1 MPQDSKPGVLCATS
15 ADCASSA
22 KWKTEHRVAGVE
34 DLAAAPPEPNHGFD
48 NSRRLTGTNRY
59 FADPAVTLTPLGSS
73 ARNSTALQSW
83 ATRVR
88 AMCEALGWPDPQPRI
103 ETRAAGT
110 LLVFKAP
117 PDSLL
122 SATELSEWAWERAAA
137 EQGEA
142 AFDLAHDFD
151 DSRAAA
157 EFAARSAAEAV
168 AALQALRAAAA
179 RHRVPL
185 FEDDAEVSLGA
196 GSGSR
201 RWPREK
207 LPAEDAVPWSELH
220 DVPTAL
226 VTGSNGKT
234 TTVRLLA
241 AMAADTGLTPGYC
254 CTEGVFV
261 DAKELLR
268 GDYSGPDG
276 ARVVLRHAAVQAA
289 ILETARGGILRRGLA
304 VRRADVAI
312 VTNISADHLGEY
324 GVEDANDLAETKL
337 VVARAVQNGGLLVLN
352 ADDAILMAAAE
363 RLPHAAAARL
373 ALFARDHAHPALR
386 ALRAGGGSTC
396 AVSNGDLLLCEAGR
410 EVIIG
415 KAETL
420 PLTVGGAA
428 AYNVAN
434 LAAAALAGL
443 GLGFAPESV
452 MAVLRRFGSAPLDN
466 PGRLERW
473 HYRGALV
480 LIDFAH
486 NPDALDQL
494 LRVARALHP
503 PHLFLLLGQA
513 GNREDDAI
521 ADLARTAARFSPDC
535 VMIKELPH
543 MLRGRMPGEV
553 PALLMR
559 ALLAAGVPAERIL
572 EEPDEET
579 AARRLL
585 DAAQPGDVVV
595 LPVHTRAVRERIR
608 ASLEA

>member
-1 MPQDSKPGVLCATS
+1 
-15 ADCASSA
+15 
-22 KWKTEHRVAGVE
+22 VE
-34 DLAAAPPEPNHGFD
+34 EPDAAPPEPNHGFD
-48 NSRRLTGTNRY
+48 NSRRLTGANRY
-59 FADPAVTLTPLGSS
+59 FADPAVTLTPLGASS
-73 ARNSTALQSW
+73 GNSTALKAW
-83 ATRVR
+83 AARVR

-103 ETRAAGT
+103 EKRAAGT
-110 LLVFKAP
+110 LLVFRAP

-122 SATELSEWAWERAAA
+122 TATEVSEWAWERAAA
-137 EQGEA
+137 EQGEST
-142 AFDLAHDFD
+142 FDLAHDLGED
-151 DSRAAA
+151 PGAAA
-157 EFAARSAAEAV
+157 VFAARSAAERV
-168 AALQALRAAAA
+168 AALEALRAAAL
-179 RHRVPL
+179 RYRVPL

-201 RWPREK
+201 RWPREQ
-207 LPAEDAVPWSELH
+207 LPAVDAVPWSELH

-241 AMAADTGLTPGYC
+241 AMAAAAGLTPGYC

-261 DAKELLR
+261 AGEEVMR

-276 ARVVLRHAAVQAA
+276 ARVVLRHPAVQAA
-289 ILETARGGILRRGLA
+289 VLEAARGGILRRGLA
-304 VRRADVAI
+304 VRRADVAV

-324 GVEDANDLAETKL
+324 GVEDADDLAETKL
-337 VVARAVQNGGLLVLN
+337 VAARAVENGGLLVLN
-352 ADDAILMAAAE
+352 ADDATLMAAAE

-373 ALFARDHAHPALR
+373 ALFARDHAHPALA

-396 AVSNGDLLLCEAGR
+396 AVRNGDLVLCHAGR
-410 EVIIG
+410 ELSIG
-415 KAETL
+415 KAESL
-420 PLTVGGAA
+420 PLTVDGAA
-428 AYNVAN
+428 AYNIGN
-434 LAAAALAGL
+434 LAAAALAGMAL
-443 GLGFAPESV
+443 NFAPESV
-452 MAVLRRFGSAPLDN
+452 TGVLRRFGSAPLDN

-486 NPDALDQL
+486 NPEALDQL
-494 LRVARALHP
+494 LRVARALRP
-503 PHLFLLLGQA
+503 PHLYLLLGQA
-513 GNREDDAI
+513 GNRDDDAI
-521 ADLARTAARFSPDC
+521 AELARTAARFAPDC

-559 ALLAAGVPAERIL
+559 ALLQAGVPRGRIL
-572 EEPDEET
+572 EESDEET

-585 DAAQPGDVVV
+585 EGAEPGDVVV

-608 ASLEA
+608 AGLEA

>member
-1 MPQDSKPGVLCATS
+1 
-15 ADCASSA
+15 
-22 KWKTEHRVAGVE
+22 VAGVE
-34 DLAAAPPEPNHGFD
+34 QVAAAPPEPNHGFD

-59 FADPAVTLTPLGSS
+59 FADSAVTLTPLGSS
-73 ARNSTALQSW
+73 AGNSTALNAW
-83 ATRVR
+83 AARVR
-88 AMCEALGWPDPQPRI
+88 ALCAALGWPDPQPRI
-103 ETRAAGT
+103 EKRAAGT
-110 LLVFKAP
+110 LLVFRAP

-122 SATELSEWAWERAAA
+122 TATEVSEWAWERAAA
-137 EQGEA
+137 EQGES
-142 AFDLAHDFD
+142 AFDLAHDLGD
-151 DSRAAA
+151 DPGAVAA
-157 EFAARSAAEAV
+157 FAARSAAERV
-168 AALQALRAAAA
+168 AALEALRAAAA

-201 RWPREK
+201 RWPRDA
-207 LPAEDAVPWSELH
+207 LPAVDAVPWSELH
-220 DVPTAL
+220 DVPTAV

-234 TTVRLLA
+234 TSVRLLA
-241 AMAADTGLTPGYC
+241 AMAAAAGLTPGYC

-261 DAKELLR
+261 DGKEVLR

-276 ARVVLRHAAVQAA
+276 ARVVLRHTAVQAA

-304 VRRADVAI
+304 VRRADVAV

-324 GVEDANDLAETKL
+324 GIEDANDLAETKL

-352 ADDAILMAAAE
+352 ADDATLMAAAE

-373 ALFARDHAHPALR
+373 ALFARHHDHPALR

-396 AVSNGDLLLCEAGR
+396 AVRDGDLVLCEAGR
-410 EVIIG
+410 EIIFG
-415 KAETL
+415 KTHAL

-434 LAAAALAGL
+434 LAAAALAGMA
-443 GLGFAPESV
+443 LGFAPESV
-452 MAVLRRFGSAPLDN
+452 TGVLRRFGAAPLDN

-494 LRVARALHP
+494 LRVARALRP
-503 PHLFLLLGQA
+503 PRLHLLLGQA
-513 GNREDDAI
+513 GNRDDEAI
-521 ADLARTAARFSPDC
+521 ADLARTAARFLPDC

-559 ALLAAGVPAERIL
+559 ALLGAGVPPERIL
-572 EEPDEET
+572 EESDEET

-585 DAAQPGDVVV
+585 EAAQPGDVVV
-595 LPVHTRAVRERIR
+595 LPVHNRAVRERIR
-608 ASLEA
+608 DSLEA